1 MKLLSKIM
9 GVIFGLVG
17 VLLLLDVYLYYTDYI
32 QRCTAH
38 TKGIELFFPAFRD
51 AAIEVCNDRLL
62 QSDQIGMLVFMVAFA
77 LLSCYAGYALL
88 FNNKRKS
95 V

>member
-1 MKLLSKIM
+1 MKVLSKIM
-9 GVIFGLVG
+9 GVVFG
-17 VLLLLDVYLYYTDYI
+17 VLGVGLLLDLYLYYTDYLE
-32 QRCTAH
+32 RCTAH

-51 AAIEVCNDRLL
+51 AAIEVCNDRLI

-77 LLSCYAGYALL
+77 LLSCYAGYVLL